1 MDHDVRDRLSGLVE
15 ELTTSGEPQLNQDK
29 MKELKKIC
37 KASNDYIE
45 HVYHLLMSQLAEEHA
60 EIRLSAF
67 QTAAEL
73 FSRSH
78 HFRLLLVSNFQ
89 DFLDLTV
96 ETDSDQPLP
105 PPKEVARKLKTLAI
119 QTVQAWQASYGEAYK
134 KLALGYHFLKHVKK
148 VDFHD
153 VQARTLAERK
163 REEEKQKRL
172 DRIYK
177 EKVEKASKEMEESCE
192 DMEECLT
199 EMDTCMK
206 LLLPS
211 EFDLSVLETA
221 TNPIAQPAP
230 EMPASA
236 NQSSEPTP
244 LTSTP
249 ANETTEPTSERISSP
264 LVTVGSSNGM
274 DEEPCC
280 SKDLQEER
288 DEEEGTDEEERDEK
302 EGTDEEESDM
312 EEVLNEDTFI
322 RNTGLISHKYSIDLN
337 LSTDLQ
343 LKETEENEAVVTTV
357 RDLHKLISSK
367 YLPSVQSWVQVF
379 TRAGGQEPLLR
390 RALDLKQ
397 GLETALRRH
406 RDLHIDYRARQRRV
420 MRASDDEDDDDF
432 EEVPEKEGFE
442 PHIPEHLRE
451 EYGLEPSTSTS
462 SSSSSMKRPASSSS
476 SSPWPPVSRPPP
488 PPQPLPRSRRRALE
502 EEQDPTSAAATMRLL
517 KQRLPLASGS
527 GAPEGQGEREGP
539 SSEGAPG
546 SSLDKVD
553 APVVPF
559 GLDLYY
565 WGQEQP
571 TAGKIIKYS
580 SQHQFWVPNEV
591 EEEVENPELTAQM
604 KSRYI
609 TFAGR
614 FTPVTH
620 TCRAPLA
627 SGALCER
634 QDRVKCPFH
643 GVIVPRDQVGRPT
656 NPEDAARLE
665 REERKR
671 REEQPDWRDAELMRD
686 IEAATGEDLGSART
700 YGKGRGKGKGKGKGK
715 KKKKYPNLSDLKQ
728 SANTS
733 RSRLEKKVFN
743 KSSMRR
749 VTAVLNK
756 MDKRKHEKFSNQFN
770 YAIN

>member
-1 MDHDVRDRLSGLVE
+1 MDYALRDQLSGLVE

-29 MKELKKIC
+29 MKELKKLC

-45 HVYHLLMSQLAEEHA
+45 HVYNLLMSQLAQEHA

-67 QTAAEL
+67 HMAAEL

-78 HFRLLLVSNFQ
+78 HFRLLLVSDFQ

-119 QTVQAWQASYGEAYK
+119 QTIQAWHASYGEAYK
-134 KLALGYHFLKHVKK
+134 KLALGYHFLKQVKK
-148 VDFHD
+148 VDFND

-163 REEEKQKRL
+163 REEEKQRRL

-177 EKVEKASKEMEESCE
+177 EKVEKATMDMEESCE
-192 DMEECLT
+192 EIQECLT

-211 EFDLSVLETA
+211 EFDLSVWEA
-221 TNPIAQPAP
+221 PVNPNT
-230 EMPASA
+230 EPASETPVST
-236 NQSSEPTP
+236 NLSSE
-244 LTSTP
+244 SSKP
-249 ANETTEPTSERISSP
+249 ANEMTESTNEKRCSVKGTHDGTEVSSID
-264 LVTVGSSNGM
+264 L
-274 DEEPCC
+274 DEQPCC
-280 SKDLQEER
+280 SKDLH
-288 DEEEGTDEEERDEK
+288 EERDEK
-302 EGTDEEESDM
+302 ESSDEESEMD
-312 EEVLNEDTFI
+312 EVVDEDAFI
-322 RNTGLISHKYSIDLN
+322 RNTGLLSHKYSLDLN
-337 LSTDLQ
+337 LSTDLR

-357 RDLHKLISSK
+357 KDLHKLISSK
-367 YLPSVQSWVQVF
+367 HLPAVKSWVQVF
-379 TRAGGQEPLLR
+379 TRAGGQDQLLR
-390 RALDLKQ
+390 QALDLKKA
-397 GLETALRRH
+397 LETAIRKH
-406 RDLHIDYRARQRRV
+406 QDLHIDYCTRHRKV
-420 MRASDDEDDDDF
+420 MRASDDEDEDF

-451 EYGLEPSTSTS
+451 EYGLEPSTSS
-462 SSSSSMKRPASSSS
+462 SSSKKPASSR
-476 SSPWPPVSRPPP
+476 PQPRAPPQDA
-488 PPQPLPRSRRRALE
+488 QPLPRSKRRALE
-502 EEQDPTSAAATMRLL
+502 EEQDPTCAAATLSLL
-517 KQRLPLASGS
+517 RQRLPQACVSAGPEQQTAGS
-527 GAPEGQGEREGP
+527 SNDAV
-539 SSEGAPG
+539 PG
-546 SSLDKVD
+546 SSQGQADV
-553 APVVPF
+553 PVVPF

-591 EEEVENPELTAQM
+591 EEEVENPELSAQM

-620 TCRAPLA
+620 SCRAPL
-627 SGALCER
+627 SNGARCER

-643 GVIVPRDQVGRPT
+643 GVIVPRDDLGRPT
-656 NPEDAARLE
+656 YPEDAARLE

-671 REEQPDWRDAELMRD
+671 REEQPEWRDPELMRD
-686 IEAATGEDLGSART
+686 IEAATGEDLGSSRM
-700 YGKGRGKGKGKGKGK
+700 YGKGRGKGKGK

-749 VTAVLNK
+749 VTEVMNK